1 MCEWVEQVFQLQKKK
16 NEGQKEVNNTMW
28 SFH

>member
-1 MCEWVEQVFQLQKKK
+1 MCDWVVQVFQLQKKY
-16 NEGQKEVNNTMW
+16 EGQKEVNNMMW